1 MKKVTYQDISKK
13 TGISLA
19 TISRI
24 IKGNP
29 AVNKELVIR
38 VNDAIKELGYEI
50 PEKKQLPQGPSRLI
64 IMEVPSVVNRFYTDI
79 IRGVTEKAS
88 CCNYS
93 ILLHE
98 SASTSPV
105 DELIDIVKRT
115 NAAGI
120 ISALNLENE
129 KRITSL
135 VPIVQ
140 CCEKSSKGSVPY
152 VSIDDIQATIR
163 ATELLLSH
171 GNNRIAFINGPLSY
185 RYAIDRLKGFEIALE
200 RANKKIIPQL
210 VTSLSDISYDIAY
223 SAAHTLFSKDK
234 KPDAVFAASDIVAVA
249 AANVAKSYGLR
260 IPEDIEIIGFDD
272 IDIARMTS
280 PALTTIRQP
289 CYQMG
294 LNCCEMLIELIEQG
308 ESKARCLLLPT
319 ELIIRESTR

>member
-24 IKGNP
+24 VKGNP
-29 AVNKELVIR
+29 AVNKELVEK
-38 VNDAIKELGYEI
+38 VNKAIEELGYEI
-50 PEKKQLPQGPSRLI
+50 PEKKQTNQSPSKLI
-64 IMEVPSVVNRFYTDI
+64 ILEVPSFVNRFYTEV
-79 IRGVTEKAS
+79 IRGATEKAS

-98 SASTSPV
+98 SSSTK
-105 DELIDIVKRT
+105 ELVEIVKNT

-120 ISALNLENE
+120 ISAINLENE
-129 KRITSL
+129 KEITSL

-140 CCEKSSKGSVPY
+140 CCEKSSKGSIPY
-152 VSIDDIQATIR
+152 VSIDDIQATVK

-185 RYAIDRLKGFEIALE
+185 RYAIDRLKGFKMALE
-200 RANKKIIPQL
+200 KANKKIIPQL

-223 SAAHTLFSKDK
+223 SAAHTLFSKEK
-234 KPDAVFAASDIVAVA
+234 KPDAVFAASDIVAIA

-260 IPEDIEIIGFDD
+260 IPEDLEIIGFDD

-280 PALTTIRQP
+280 PALTTVRQP

>member
-1 MKKVTYQDISKK
+1 MKKVTYKDISKK

-24 IKGNP
+24 VKGNP
-29 AVNKELVIR
+29 DVNKDLV
-38 VNDAIKELGYEI
+38 VKVKEAIKELGYEI
-50 PEKKQLPQGPSRLI
+50 PPKKLTDQGPNRLI
-64 IMEVPSVVNRFYTDI
+64 ILEVPSVVNRFYTEV

-98 SASTSPV
+98 STSVSPV
-105 DELIDIVKRT
+105 EELVDIVKRT
-115 NAAGI
+115 KAAGI
-120 ISALNLENE
+120 ISAINLENE
-129 KRITSL
+129 KEITSL

-140 CCEKSSKGSVPY
+140 CCEKSSKGTIPY

-200 RANKKIIPQL
+200 KANKKIIPQL
-210 VTSLSDISYDIAY
+210 VTSLSDINYDIAY
-223 SAAHTLFSKDK
+223 SAAHTLFSKEK
-234 KPDAVFAASDIVAVA
+234 KPDAVFAASDIVAIA

-272 IDIARMTS
+272 IDIARMTT
-280 PALTTIRQP
+280 PALTTVRQP

-308 ESKARCLLLPT
+308 ESKSRYLLLPT

>member
-13 TGISLA
+13 TGISIA

-29 AVNKELVIR
+29 AVNKDIVVK
-38 VNDAIKELGYEI
+38 VNEAIKELGYEI
-50 PEKKQLPQGPSRLI
+50 PENKQTGQGKSRLI
-64 IMEVPSVVNRFYTDI
+64 ILEVPSVVNRFYTEV
-79 IRGVTEKAS
+79 IRGATEKAS
-88 CCNYS
+88 CCKYS

-98 SASTSPV
+98 SASDSPIE
-105 DELIDIVKRT
+105 ELVNIVKKT

-120 ISALNLENE
+120 ISAINLENE
-129 KRITSL
+129 KAITNL

-140 CCEKSSKGSVPY
+140 CGEKSSKGSIPY

-185 RYAIDRLKGFEIALE
+185 RYAIDRLRGFEIALE
-200 RANKKIIPQL
+200 KANKKIIPQL
-210 VTSLSDISYDIAY
+210 VTSLSDINYDIAY
-223 SAAHTLFSKDK
+223 SVAHTLFSKEK

-249 AANVAKSYGLR
+249 AANVAKSYGLK

-272 IDIARMTS
+272 IDIARMTT
-280 PALTTIRQP
+280 PALTTVRQP

-308 ESKARCLLLPT
+308 ESKSRYLLLPT